1 MTVQYSSVG
10 VTPRT
15 NVYAERELLR
25 HAGPKMVLDKLALA
39 KKMPPNKTETIK
51 FRRPRTFD
59 ASTTPLQEGVTP
71 SVTSFRYDDVSVS
84 LRQYGQVIEMTDV
97 VEDLHEDDVGR
108 DIALQ
113 ASENIGRT
121 MEALNWA
128 VVRSGTNVFRSNGS
142 VRGDVNTPISL
153 ARQRAVVRAL
163 RAQKADMISKVI
175 SPGVNYATRAVQGA
189 YVAVAH
195 TDMEA
200 DIRNMPGFLPA
211 AQYSGKERISDHEV
225 GSVETVR
232 YILSEDL
239 DPFRAAGSETLNGM
253 LASDEG
259 AGDRVDVY
267 PVVFFGQDAWG
278 TVALRGQGAVTPS
291 IIPANQKT
299 KDDPL
304 GQRGY
309 VGWKTYH
316 AALIL
321 NQLWMAR
328 LEVGCTAL

>member
-1 MTVQYSSVG
+1 MTVQYGSVG

-15 NVYAERELLR
+15 NVYAERQLLR
-25 HAGPKMVLDKLALA
+25 HAAPVMVLDKLALA
-39 KKMPPNKTETIK
+39 KQMPKNKTETIS
-51 FRRPRTFD
+51 FRRPRVFD
-59 ASTTPLQEGVTP
+59 AATTPLQEGVTP
-71 SVTSFRYDDVSVS
+71 NVTSFRYDDIQVAM
-84 LRQYGQVIEMTDV
+84 RQYGQVIEMTDV
-97 VEDLHEDDVGR
+97 VEDLHEDQVGR
-108 DIALQ
+108 DISLQ

-128 VVRSGTNVFRSNGS
+128 VVRGGTNVFRSNGGA
-142 VRGDVNTPISL
+142 RTDINTPISL

-163 RAQKADMISKVI
+163 QAQKAKMITKVI
-175 SPGVNYATRAVQGA
+175 APGLEYATRAVQAA

-195 TDMEA
+195 TDIEP
-200 DIRNMPGFLPA
+200 DIRNLPGFVPT
-211 AQYSGKERISDHEV
+211 AQYSGRQTISDHEI

-232 YILSEDL
+232 YILSPDL
-239 DPFRAAGSETLNGM
+239 TPFRGAGSATLNGM
-253 LASDEG
+253 VGSDTG
-259 AGDRVDVY
+259 AGNRVDVY
-267 PVVFFGQDAWG
+267 PVVFFGQDSWA
-278 TVALRGQGAVTPS
+278 TVALRGQGAVTPT

-309 VGWKTYH
+309 VGWKSWH

-328 LEVGCTAL
+328 LEVGTTNL